1 MLIKKVRAKS
11 ILFAI
16 GLSVLFM
23 LSSAYGAD
31 FPKKPLRII
40 ATADAGGGE
49 DSDARG
55 IAPFLQK
62 HLGVNVLVENQGGAG
77 GKIAFEKFQKTEPNG
92 YSLILSTF
100 PKSIVM
106 EYMEKVN
113 YKTKDFIPVFA
124 WSRTNPLLVVHVE
137 TWRTF
142 EDFLRTAKTKILA
155 GGVSA
160 RTGPTYIAGL
170 IAMSELGVK
179 FNLVPFEG
187 AAGSLVAVAGKH
199 LDFGISLSTT
209 ATSLIDAGKL
219 RPLVLFGDKRDPYL
233 PDVPVPQELGFNV
246 SSFPAI
252 RGAMAPP
259 NTPTPIVK
267 VLEEAFSKA
276 VKDPGYIDWA
286 KRRKMAIEA
295 MGAHGFGKVLME
307 AYPQVEKF
315 QHLLRE

>member
-1 MLIKKVRAKS
+1 V
-11 ILFAI
+11 
-16 GLSVLFM
+16 
-23 LSSAYGAD
+23 
-31 FPKKPLRII
+31 
-40 ATADAGGGE
+40 
-49 DSDARG
+49 
-55 IAPFLQK
+55 
-62 HLGVNVLVENQGGAG
+62 GVNVLIENQGGAG

-100 PKSIVM
+100 PKSITM
-106 EYMEKVN
+106 EYIEKVN
-113 YKTKDFIPVFA
+113 YRTKDFVPVFA
-124 WSRTNPLLVVHVE
+124 WSRTNPLLAVHVE

-142 EDFLRTAKTKILA
+142 EDFLKAAKAKVLA

-179 FNLVPFEG
+179 FNFVPFEG

-199 LDFGISLSTT
+199 LDFTISLSTT

-219 RPLVLFGDKRDPYL
+219 RPLLLFGNKRDPYL
-233 PDVPVPQELGFNV
+233 PDVPVPHELGFNI

-252 RGAMAPP
+252 RGVMAPP
-259 NTPTPIVK
+259 NTPAPIVK
-267 VLEEAFSKA
+267 VLEEAFSKV
-276 VKDPGYIDWA
+276 VKDPGYVDWA

-295 MGAHGFGKVLME
+295 MDAHGFGKILMD

-315 QHLLRE
+315 QHLLKE